1 MSNFG
6 IKIDLLKLKGAFLK
20 NIKGKTTTKRC
31 LIIPV
36 DDCDGMFLGEKG
48 CYLNLN
54 AIEMQNPQY
63 NDTHCVK
70 VNIPK
75 EQREAMTKEQ
85 REAVPI
91 LGGLRPLERK
101 QETMQVNGTL
111 GADAF
116 DPYDGED
123 LPF

>member
-1 MSNFG
+1 M
-6 IKIDLLKLKGAFLK
+6 
-20 NIKGKTTTKRC
+20 
-31 LIIPV
+31 

-54 AIEMQNPQY
+54 AIEMQNPQF

-75 EQREAMTKEQ
+75 EQREAMTEEQ
-85 REAVPI
+85 RNAVPI

-101 QETMQVNGTL
+101 QETMQVSGTL
-111 GADAF
+111 GAEAF